1 MTLKRNI
8 INLFLSQS
16 ASYLIPL
23 LQFPYLTR
31 VLGVEYFGLFVFSLS
46 IINFL
51 MIITNYGFELYLPK
65 ELADRQNDQIA
76 VNEYFSQ
83 TLVIRSGLLFVCMLI
98 LVWIY
103 IFTNYYKDHF
113 ELVFFILISV
123 ICNAYSFLWLYQ
135 SKEVIYLYS
144 RVVVTIR
151 LIGVG
156 LVFLLIRDRAD
167 FNRLFLI
174 IALTNACILLACYV
188 QMRMRFSIRFTPP
201 SLRQVQKLVKK
212 SSGFFISRLGVSVYA
227 TLGGFVVGTLSGS
240 LTQVAYYGAAQQL
253 YTAGLYAMS
262 AISTPLLP
270 YMIRTKNYSVFF
282 KITTASMAITLL
294 GAIIGWA
301 FGEQILVFAYGA
313 NLSAAKPIL
322 DIFMVTIILS
332 VLGVHFGYPALIPL
346 GKAKAANLSVIYA
359 GLAQLGMIGAIVL
372 LKVPVTAL
380 IIAVTYLICDLVMA
394 IYRGHVFINFYKKF
408 IQMERNQ
415 C

>member
-1 MTLKRNI
+1 
-8 INLFLSQS
+8 
-16 ASYLIPL
+16 
-23 LQFPYLTR
+23 
-31 VLGVEYFGLFVFSLS
+31 
-46 IINFL
+46 
-51 MIITNYGFELYLPK
+51 
-65 ELADRQNDQIA
+65 
-76 VNEYFSQ
+76 
-83 TLVIRSGLLFVCMLI
+83 MLI